1 MLGQVR
7 DFIRRLA
14 LPADAAIL
22 VGVSGGPDSLVL
34 LDVLRR
40 LGQPVIA
47 AHFDHHL
54 RSESAGEAVFVAE
67 FAARH
72 GLKFTAGEAD
82 ILGFARQMGYSIEEA
97 ARILRY
103 QFLFRSA
110 QEIGAPAVAVAHS
123 ADDQV
128 ETVLMHLLRG
138 AGLAGLRGMEA
149 VSLPNEWSQTIA
161 LLRPLLGTRREE
173 ILAYCQ
179 AHDLHPVEDASNQ
192 ETKYYRNRI
201 RRELVPL
208 LESYNPAA
216 RRLLWQTAESLAQ
229 DYQVISQQVEKALPA
244 VITQQGEGY
253 LGISSGEL
261 ASLLPG
267 LQRHV
272 WRRLMG
278 RLLPGLRDVSYEVVL
293 RALAFA
299 AQPDLPKIDLTGGLR
314 LIREGDLFWLV
325 KEEAELP
332 GYRAPQLA
340 LGERLQLTLPGDVQ
354 LQPGWVLSARHVPAA
369 EARRQAEHNRDVFQA
384 WLDADQLQQ
393 TIQLRERLPG
403 DRITPLGMGGKSIK
417 ISDLM
422 INHKLPRR
430 ARQNYPLVVSAG
442 EIVWA
447 PGFCLSHHA
456 RLRAETVRAVHLRI
470 HKLGE

>member
-1 MLGQVR
+1 MLEQTT

-14 LPADAAIL
+14 LPAGVAIL

-40 LGQPVIA
+40 LEQPVIA

-54 RSESAGEAVFVAE
+54 RPESAREAVFVAE
-67 FAARH
+67 FASRH
-72 GLKFTAGEAD
+72 GLKFAAGEAD
-82 ILGFARQMGYSIEEA
+82 TLGFARRMGLSIEEA

-173 ILAYCQ
+173 ILVYCQ

-201 RRELVPL
+201 RHELVPL

-244 VITQQGEGY
+244 VVTQQGDGL

-261 ASLLPG
+261 ALLLPG

-272 WRRLMG
+272 WRRLVGM
-278 RLLPGLRDVSYEVVL
+278 LLPGLRDVSYDVVL

-299 AQPDLPKIDLTGGLR
+299 AQPDLPQIDLTGGLR
-314 LIREGDLFWLV
+314 LLREGDFLWLV
-325 KEEAELP
+325 KEGSELP
-332 GYRAPQLA
+332 DYPGPQLA
-340 LGERLQLTLPGDVQ
+340 LGEQLTLTLPGEVQ
-354 LQPGWVLSARHVPAA
+354 LQPGWVLSAQLVPAA
-369 EARRQAEHNRDVFQA
+369 QARQQAEHNRDVFQA
-384 WLDADQLQQ
+384 WLDADLLKPPVL
-393 TIQLRERLPG
+393 LRARLPG
-403 DRITPLGMGGKSIK
+403 DRITPLGMGGQSLK

-430 ARQNYPLVVSAG
+430 ARQNWLLVVSAG

-447 PGFCLSHHA
+447 PGLCLSHHA
-456 RLRAETVRAVHLRI
+456 RLQAGTEHAVHLRI
-470 HKLGE
+470 HTIGE

>member
-1 MLGQVR
+1 MLEQIT
-7 DFIRRLA
+7 DFMRRLA

-40 LGQPVIA
+40 LGQPVLV

-54 RSESAGEAVFVAE
+54 RPESGQEAAFVAD
-67 FAARH
+67 FASRH
-72 GLKFTAGEAD
+72 GLKFVSGEAD
-82 ILGFARQMGYSIEEA
+82 TLGYARQKGLSIEEA

-110 QEIGAPAVAVAHS
+110 QEIGVPAVAVAHS

-192 ETKYYRNRI
+192 QTKYYRNRI
-201 RRELVPL
+201 RHELVPL

-216 RRLLWQTAESLAQ
+216 RRLLWQMAESLAQ
-229 DYQVISQQVEKALPA
+229 DYQVIAQQVEGALPA
-244 VITQQGEGY
+244 VIMQQGEGF

-272 WRRLMG
+272 WRRLLGM
-278 RLLPGLRDVSYEVVL
+278 LLPGLRDVGYEVVL
-293 RALAFA
+293 RALEFA
-299 AQPDLPKIDLTGGLR
+299 AQPDLPQIDLTGGLR
-314 LIREGDLFWLV
+314 LIREGNLLWLV
-325 KEEAELP
+325 KERAELP
-332 GYRAPQLA
+332 EYRGPQLA
-340 LGERLQLTLPGDVQ
+340 LGERLQLTLPGDIQ
-354 LQPGWVLSARHVPAA
+354 LQHGWMLSARIVPAL
-369 EARRQAEHNRDVFQA
+369 EARQQAEHNRDVFQA
-384 WLDADQLQQ
+384 WLDADLLQQ
-393 TIQLRERLPG
+393 PMQVRERLPG
-403 DRITPLGMGGKSIK
+403 DRITPLGMGGQSIK

-430 ARQNYPLVVSAG
+430 ARQNWPLVVSDS

-456 RLRAETVRAVHLRI
+456 RLQAETVRAVHLRI
-470 HKLGE
+470 YKLGE